1 MPRLC
6 EGCRTALVW
15 DPEACGKRSLCACFF
30 DTETGRMKCCT
41 PCELFQRFRVETFP
55 AKAYNILSIVI
66 IRVTESSAL
75 LYQSEGATFCV

>member
-1 MPRLC
+1 MLRLS
-6 EGCRTALVW
+6 ERCRTALVW

-30 DTETGRMKCCT
+30 DSETGRMKCCT
-41 PCELFQRFRVETFP
+41 LCEP
-55 AKAYNILSIVI
+55 SSVI